1 MRKEPE
7 LPAPEEDAYLLGI
20 AKALSDGLPV
30 DWEDTGDEA
39 PETRLIK
46 TRLRFL
52 QSVAEA
58 HRRLRQPEEGD

>member
-1 MRKEPE
+1 MSKEPE
-7 LPAPEEDAYLLGI
+7 LPHPEEDVYLLGI

-30 DWEDTGDEA
+30 DWEDTGEEA
-39 PETRLIK
+39 PEIRLMK

-58 HRRLRQPEEGD
+58 YRRVRRG